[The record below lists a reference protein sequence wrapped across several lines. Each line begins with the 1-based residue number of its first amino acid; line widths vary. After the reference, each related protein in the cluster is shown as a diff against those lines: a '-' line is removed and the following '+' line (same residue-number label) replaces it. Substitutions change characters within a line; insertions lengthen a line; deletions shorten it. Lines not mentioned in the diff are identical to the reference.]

1 MKKISLS
8 VLGEKF
14 ELELEDEFFEFVK
27 EDLLKLQNPTPK
39 ELLFLFLKNKKEHFE
54 TNKRIK
60 LLLEKLSYGNHT

>member
-14 ELELEDEFFEFVK
+14 EIELEDEFFEFVK

-39 ELLFLFLKNKKEHFE
+39 ELLFLFLENKKDMFE
-54 TNKRIK
+54 LNERIKRIIVK
-60 LLLEKLSYGNHT
+60 LKEK

>member
-14 ELELEDEFFEFVK
+14 EIELEDEFFDFVK
-27 EDLLKLQNPTPK
+27 DDLLKLQNPTPK

-54 TNKRIK
+54 IKRNIK
-60 LLLEKLSYGNHT
+60 NVIEKLEKNM

>member
-27 EDLLKLQNPTPK
+27 DDLLKLQNPTPK
-39 ELLFLFLKNKKEHFE
+39 ELLFVILHNKKKLFE
-54 TNKRIK
+54 TEKKIK
-60 LLLEKLSYGNHT
+60 EIIAKLEK

>member
-27 EDLLKLQNPTPK
+27 DDLLKLQNPTPK
-39 ELLFLFLKNKKEHFE
+39 ELLFLFLKNKKENFE
-54 TNKRIK
+54 TKKKI
-60 LLLEKLSYGNHT
+60 EKLILKIK

>member
-14 ELELEDEFFEFVK
+14 EIELEDEFFEFVK

-39 ELLFLFLKNKKEHFE
+39 ELLFLFLKNKKKQFE
-54 TNKRIK
+54 INNELKKIISR
-60 LLLEKLSYGNHT
+60 LEIR

>member
-27 EDLLKLQNPTPK
+27 DDLLKIQHPTPK
-39 ELLFLFLKNKKEHFE
+39 ELLFLILKNKKELFE
-54 TNKRIK
+54 KEKKIENLIK
-60 LLLEKLSYGNHT
+60 KFK

>member
-14 ELELEDEFFEFVK
+14 EIELEDEFFEFVK

-39 ELLFLFLKNKKEHFE
+39 ELLFLFLENKKDMFE
-54 TNKRIK
+54 LNELIKRIIVK
-60 LLLEKLSYGNHT
+60 LKEK